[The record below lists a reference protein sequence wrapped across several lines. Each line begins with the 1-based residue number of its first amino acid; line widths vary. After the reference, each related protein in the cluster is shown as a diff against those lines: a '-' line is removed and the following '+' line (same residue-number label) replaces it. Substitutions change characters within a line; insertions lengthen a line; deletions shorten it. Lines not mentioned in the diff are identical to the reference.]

1 MCVCMHAHV
10 QVMETPNAFP
20 LQLLHAHTLV
30 ACGRFEEVRLLQCV
44 AMCCSVLRWGAVI
57 YVAVMCG
64 AECDICCRV

>member
-1 MCVCMHAHV
+1 VRHVQCLMGVCMHAHV

-44 AMCCSVLRWGAVI
+44 AACCGGVQSFMRYML
-57 YVAVMCG
+57 
-64 AECDICCRV
+64 